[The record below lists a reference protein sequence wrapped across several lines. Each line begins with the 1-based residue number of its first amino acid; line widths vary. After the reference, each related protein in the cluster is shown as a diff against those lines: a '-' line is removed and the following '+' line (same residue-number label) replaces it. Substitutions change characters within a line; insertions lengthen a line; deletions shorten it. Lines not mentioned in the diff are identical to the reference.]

1 VTKVKKVFESLWYW
15 SLPSHPIRKFENAT
29 PIREVPW
36 RPKDH
41 GGEEVRYMS
50 SVVVLF

>member
-1 VTKVKKVFESLWYW
+1 LNLFGTGHFPPIPSGSL
-15 SLPSHPIRKFENAT
+15 KNAT

-36 RPKDH
+36 RQKHH